1 MSRKDAITLLLI
13 ITAGVITRMFAIW
26 IDRPEFVGWFNHT
39 YYYYVEVRG
48 LLQSGS
54 LPYNDMPLL
63 FYIYAL
69 VATVFQWFGMAEN
82 AAIVNATRLVM
93 SIVPALIPVAIYGIV
108 KQLNDGALI
117 RGPQWLLI
125 FASGFLPLSIGHMPE
140 LLQKN
145 ALGMLLF
152 AFLLLAAFQLLKNR
166 SAGRVMQAA
175 LLAIAIVL
183 THFGTFGVLGLYI
196 LSLLTAY
203 LFHNHSVR
211 NLSNGALLLVIFG
224 AVSLLLI
231 YSFDVQRFERV
242 FIFLAESLSRSFLA
256 DLFSASSAIT
266 DKLIAAGFILIPLAL
281 FLLLYR
287 LYSHQQVRL
296 PESEQIF
303 WLSLLI
309 FAYLLILPVWGQ
321 ENHLMGRLA
330 LFLPFPFLIIFLF
343 LEKYTFRKAWLKRG
357 VPALIVLGVLMMT
370 FGEIMSSKF
379 HNRNGAEIFAD
390 IQALGKQQNF
400 RDNDLV
406 ITLNGAEHIS
416 NWFLN
421 VKAGVIPSLTL
432 ADFQRYENIYV
443 LNPIQGSLNFNDIRG
458 KEIQRESDKY
468 IFMLR
473 NIPRPTDIEPLYRSD
488 HIEFF
493 RLPTPPK
500 DWLFDDAGHWRGYGQ
515 ALP

>member
-1 MSRKDAITLLLI
+1 MPRKDAITLLLI
-13 ITAGVITRMFAIW
+13 IAAGIITRMFAIW

-48 LLQSGS
+48 LLQTGS

-69 VATVFQWFGMAEN
+69 VVTVFQWFGMAEN

-93 SIVPALIPVAIYGIV
+93 SIVPALLPVAIYGIV
-108 KQLNDGALI
+108 KQLNDGAAI

-125 FASGFLPLSIGHMPE
+125 FAGGFLPLSIGHMPE

-152 AFLLLAAFQLLKNR
+152 AFFLLATFRLLKDRSTR
-166 SAGRVMQAA
+166 SAIPAT

-196 LSLLTAY
+196 ISLLMAY
-203 LFHNHSVR
+203 LFHNHNLR
-211 NLSNGALLLVIFG
+211 NLSSGALVLVIFG

-256 DLFSASSAIT
+256 DLFSASSAISER
-266 DKLIAAGFILIPLAL
+266 LMAAGFILLPLAL
-281 FLLLYR
+281 FLFLYR
-287 LYSHQQVRL
+287 LYSRQQARL

-309 FAYLLILPVWGQ
+309 FAYLLILPVWDQ
-321 ENHLMGRLA
+321 EHHLMGRLA
-330 LFLPFPFLIIFLF
+330 LFLPLPFLIIFLF
-343 LEKYTFRKAWLKRG
+343 LEKYTFRKVWLKRA
-357 VPALIVLGVLMMT
+357 VPALIVVGVLMMT

-400 RDNDLV
+400 QDNDLI

-432 ADFQRYENIYV
+432 VDFQRYENIYV
-443 LNPIQGSLNFNDIRG
+443 LNPIQGSLNFNDIQG
-458 KEIQRESDKY
+458 KEIQRASDKY

-473 NIPRPTDIEPLYRSD
+473 NIPRPANIEPLYQSE

-493 RLPTPPK
+493 RLPAPPK
-500 DWLFDDAGHWRGYGQ
+500 EWLFDNAGRWIGYGQ